1 MHAVMKWIPRGSQRV
16 KLGYLTGVFLLFAA
30 IFLLSG
36 CAPLVDL
43 DQIGADPGFEVL
55 LQAGGTVGQTFVARH
70 SGLNGVEVWL
80 APAQAGQGDLRLSL
94 MAEPADR
101 RVLASATL
109 PVASINGPG
118 FYRFPLPLL
127 RDSHSRYYYA
137 VLESEGNA
145 AMYVGAASSPSYLD
159 GSLHLNDAPIAKQMT
174 FRLTYDR
181 VSIVLDLFRFGLQSA
196 AMLLAAGLLF
206 LVPGWAVLVL
216 LRKHRLAVRCKHWAE
231 AAGVAFGIGLA
242 LYPVLMLWLNVV
254 GLHAGRLIAYLPVV
268 SGLVVLGW
276 HYRPWQIRPSA
287 LRAAVGQW
295 WRSANA
301 LPDSALLVVLLLASG
316 SWFLSVRG
324 LEMPFW
330 YDSVQHG
337 VMVQRIVESGG
348 LYTSWDPYTPYR
360 TFSQQFGFHADV
372 AVWAWFTGLATP
384 AAVIWGGQII
394 SLFAVL
400 ALYPLGYRIR
410 GPWAGLVAVF
420 MAAVPLIYPAYYT
433 NWGRYP
439 QMAGQALL
447 CITAWW
453 AWQLWH
459 SEKGWRW
466 GDLLLGAVLIV
477 STALAYYRMAFHFLA
492 FVVAVWLVAA
502 NPLKRFVEHKRW
514 LALGLTALLSLVMFS
529 PWLLNLQTALLQSA
543 EVAARGGGSAGLG
556 IWAQV
561 TGMEIG
567 WRAPLA
573 LVILVGTVVGVWGG
587 GGALALPVVWLWLL
601 ETLLIVR
608 RLPLPAVNIIQDF
621 TIATSLY
628 MPQAWIWAALTGF
641 LLERRRLTARRW
653 LLLPVALLMI
663 AVSAW
668 YLPTRLRF
676 IDRAF
681 DLSTRPDLRA
691 ASWIR
696 ASLPEDAF
704 FLINGVVYTDGFSAN
719 AGDAGAWIP
728 LLTQRGIVIPPQ
740 YALLAEQPNEPG
752 YSDAVN
758 GLISQLAAV
767 SAATGEGHAA
777 ICAFPRPITHVYL
790 GQRQGLVNKALPNK
804 VEQPMLIPAQLL
816 ADDAFRLVYHED
828 QVMIFEFDR
837 SLCASE

>member
-1 MHAVMKWIPRGSQRV
+1 MQAVIKWALGDGRPV
-16 KLGYLTGVFLLFAA
+16 KLRCLASVFLLFAA

-36 CAPLVDL
+36 CAPLVDP

-55 LQAGGTVGQTFVARH
+55 LQAGGTIGQTFVARH
-70 SGLNGVEVWL
+70 SGLNGVEIWL
-80 APAQAGQGDLRLSL
+80 APAQAGPGDLRLSL

-101 RVLASATL
+101 NLLASAAL
-109 PVASINGPG
+109 PVASITGPG

-127 RDSHSRYYYA
+127 PDSHSRYYYA
-137 VLESEGNA
+137 VLEAEGDA
-145 AMYVGAASSPSYLD
+145 ALYVGAASSPSYLD
-159 GSLHLNDAPIAKQMT
+159 GSMHLNDAPVARQMT

-181 VSIVLDLFRFGLQSA
+181 VSIVLDLARFGLQSA
-196 AMLLAAGLLF
+196 ALLLAAGLLF
-206 LVPGWAVLVL
+206 LVPGWAVLVVL
-216 LRKHRLAVRCKHWAE
+216 CKQRLAVSLKHWAE

-254 GLHAGRLIAYLPVV
+254 GLRAGRLLAYLPVLG
-268 SGLVVLGW
+268 GLAVLVW
-276 HYRPWQIRPSA
+276 RYRPWQIRLSV

-301 LPDSALLVVLLLASG
+301 LPDGALLVVLLLASG

-400 ALYPLGYRIR
+400 ALYPLAYRIR

-420 MAAVPLIYPAYYT
+420 VAAVPLVFPVYYT

-447 CITAWW
+447 CIAAWW

-459 SEKGWRW
+459 GEKGWRW
-466 GDLLLGAVLIV
+466 GDLLLGAILIV

-492 FVVAVWLVAA
+492 FVAAMWLVAA
-502 NPLKRFVEHKRW
+502 NPLKRFAEHKRW
-514 LALGLTALLSLVMFS
+514 LALGLTAAISLVMFA

-543 EVAARGGGSAGLG
+543 DAAARGGGSASLG
-556 IWAQV
+556 IWAQI

-573 LVILVGTVVGVWGG
+573 LVILVGTVVAVWGG

-608 RLPLPAVNIIQDF
+608 RLPLPGVNIIQDF

-628 MPQAWIWAALTGF
+628 MPQAWIWAALAGF

-653 LLLPVALLMI
+653 FLLPVALLI
-663 AVSAW
+663 VAASAW
-668 YLPTRLRF
+668 YLPTRLRL

-691 ASWIR
+691 AAWIR
-696 ASLPEDAF
+696 ASVPEDAF

-728 LLTQRGIVIPPQ
+728 LLTQRGVVIPPQ

-758 GLISQLAAV
+758 GLISQLASV
-767 SAATGEGHAA
+767 SAATAEGHAA

-804 VEQPMLIPAQLL
+804 VEQPMLMPDQLL
-816 ADDAFRLVYHED
+816 ADDAFRLIYHQD

-837 SLCASE
+837 SLCASG